1 MKKLIIIAATA
12 VAAIGI
18 GAAPAGAQAPD
29 PDPLPTASL
38 PLPTECSERDLNAPD
53 SDGDGIPNDCVE
65 FYVGP
70 ALPPAELD
78 VTGFFPECVKDAPF
92 VVYNIRPIA
101 FVPTEPITATLT
113 VRDVNGTLVETLV
126 VNSLS
131 GSFIFPGASVD
142 ANGNATDWPGWV
154 QTNTG
159 DWVVDP
165 TDQILRQG
173 LIITVEIN
181 PTAVAQVS
189 YAPES
194 SVCASPPQQTTLP
207 RTGSG
212 VSAPLQAGAVLL
224 VIGAIALIA
233 TKRRSAATA
242 AS

>member
-12 VAAIGI
+12 IAAIGI

-29 PDPLPTASL
+29 PDPKPGVSL
-38 PLPTECSERDLNAPD
+38 PLPLECSERDLNAPD
-53 SDGDGIPNDCVE
+53 TDGDGVPDDCVE
-65 FYVGP
+65 FYFDAAPPPEIDVG
-70 ALPPAELD
+70 
-78 VTGFFPECVKDAPF
+78 GFFPECVKDAPY
-92 VVYNIRPIA
+92 VSYNIRPIG
-101 FVPTEPITATLT
+101 FVPTEPIKATLT
-113 VRDVNGTLVETLV
+113 IRDINGALVEVKV
-126 VNSLS
+126 VDTLS
-131 GSFIFPGASVD
+131 GRFLFPGASVD
-142 ANGNATDWPGWV
+142 ASGNGTDWPGWV

-173 LIITVEIN
+173 LIITVEVN

-189 YAPES
+189 YAPAS
-194 SVCASPPQQTTLP
+194 SVCADPPQQVTLP

-212 VSAPLQAGAVLL
+212 ISAPLQAGAILL